1 MRRLLLLILG
11 ASMAMAQTPEV
22 QRLIE
27 EALSQNNQQHF
38 DAAVASAQKAID
50 LSRATSDK
58 KGLARAF
65 VRLSAAY
72 YNWRKLDAALIAA
85 KEGETVSAEAGDT
98 ESQIHNLNLAGSS
111 LRDQGKLDEAL
122 VFYNRAL
129 DIGRST
135 GDKNRE
141 AVTLRVMAIVYRM
154 TGEYSR
160 AIPLAQQSLRIA
172 RELKDANLEVNAL
185 HVLGVFE
192 FEEKHYDLAV
202 EHFSAALKVPSSEGL
217 LRDQNLDGLA
227 ASYCELKQYA
237 RCIEVNRQQLELA
250 LAAGNQGR
258 VAFGYQHL
266 ANAQQLSGALGDAY
280 ETMLKA
286 LATLR
291 SSDHMTYDEWGFL
304 QLVGESLRSLKRDR
318 EAVTYFQE
326 AITIVE
332 QLRQG
337 LVPTEQ
343 SRAASVAATKPLF
356 DDMIDT
362 QFGLDPSQSLQTVEL
377 SRARA
382 FLSILAESKVDLRQN
397 LSTSDRD
404 RENAIFSRISAIQ
417 KDLWRPDV
425 TAAVRKQRNADLE
438 SAENDLERLHL
449 EIRRSNPLLAG
460 VQYPKPLGLQQIQ
473 QEVLKPDTTLI
484 EYYLGEKRSFVWV
497 VSRGQSSSA
506 ILPPAKEIAA
516 LAGAF
521 RKSLTAQ
528 VSSLTVR
535 QAQSESSRLSARLYE
550 MLLKPVER
558 SLESSQSLIIV
569 PDGVLYYVP
578 FEALQAAGSSRYL
591 LERFPIS
598 YAPSATSLAVL
609 DQSSPPAQQKMLLA
623 FGDPV
628 YTRSEATAQ
637 RGAERGPDLGALPYT
652 RDEVLGIAS
661 LFPKGESAVYL
672 GARANQ
678 GAVKAEALDH
688 YRYIHFATH
697 GILDESHPSR
707 SGLALTAGAG
717 DGGVLQVD
725 QITGLRIH
733 ADVVTLSACSTGLGE
748 LVSGE
753 GMLGLVRSF
762 LYAGASSV
770 AVSLWN
776 VNDDATAT
784 LMKEFYRNLSRAVP
798 PREALRRAKI
808 SLIHQDNALW
818 RHPHFWAPFVLWLR

>member
-1 MRRLLLLILG
+1 MRRLLLPILV
-11 ASMAMAQTPEV
+11 ACVATAQTPEV
-22 QRLIE
+22 QRLLDE
-27 EALSQNNQQHF
+27 SLSQNNQQHF
-38 DAAVASAQKAID
+38 DAAIQIAQQAID
-50 LSRATSDK
+50 LSRVTSDK

-65 VRLSAAY
+65 RGLASAY
-72 YNWRKLDAALIAA
+72 YNSRRLDAALTAA
-85 KEGETVSAEAGDT
+85 KQGEAVAAEIGDT
-98 ESQIHNLNLAGSS
+98 EFRIYNLNLAGSS

-122 VFYNRAL
+122 AFYNRAL

-141 AVTLRVMAIVYRM
+141 AVTLRAMAIVYRM
-154 TGEYSR
+154 TGERSR
-160 AIPLAQQSLRIA
+160 AISLVQQSLTLG
-172 RELKDANLEVNAL
+172 RELKDAKLEVNAL
-185 HVLGVFE
+185 NVLGVLE
-192 FEEKHYDLAV
+192 YEEKHYELAV
-202 EHFSAALKVPSSEGL
+202 EYFSAALKVPSNDSL
-217 LRDQNLDGLA
+217 LRDQLLDGLA
-227 ASYCELKQYA
+227 TSYCDLKQFD
-237 RCIEVNRQQLELA
+237 RCIVINRQQLDLA
-250 LAAGNQGR
+250 MAAGNQSR

-266 ANAQQLSGALGDAY
+266 AYAQELSGAFGDAY

-286 LATLR
+286 LSTLR
-291 SSDHMTYDEWGFL
+291 SSDHITYDEWGFL
-304 QLVGESLRSLKRDR
+304 QIVGQLLRSLKRDR
-318 EAVTYFQE
+318 EAITYFQE
-326 AITIVE
+326 AITMVE

-343 SRAASVAATKPLF
+343 ARAASVAATKPLF
-356 DDMIDT
+356 DNMIDT
-362 QFGLDPSQSLQTVEL
+362 LFGLDPSQSLQTVEL

-382 FLSILAESKVDLRQN
+382 FLSILAESKVDLRQD
-397 LSTSDRD
+397 LSSSDRD
-404 RENAIFSRISAIQ
+404 RETAIFTRISAIQ
-417 KDLWRPDV
+417 KDLWRPSV

-438 SAENDLERLHL
+438 SAENDLELLHL
-449 EIRRSNPLLAG
+449 EIRRANPRLAG
-460 VQYPKPLGLQQIQ
+460 VQYPKPLDLKQIQ
-473 QEVLKPDTTLI
+473 QEVLKPGVTLI

-506 ILPPAKEIAA
+506 ILPPAKDIAT
-516 LAGAF
+516 LTGAY

-528 VSSLTVR
+528 VSSLTAR
-535 QAQSESSRLSARLYE
+535 QAESESSRLASRLYE

-558 SLESSQSLIIV
+558 SIEGSQSLIIV

-591 LERFPIS
+591 FERFPIS
-598 YAPSATSLAVL
+598 YAPSATSLAVP
-609 DQSSPPAQQKMLLA
+609 DQSSPPAPQKMLLA

-628 YTRSEATAQ
+628 YARSAATAQ
-637 RGAERGPDLGALPYT
+637 RGPDLAALPYT

-661 LFPKGESAVYL
+661 LFPKNDTAVYL
-672 GARANQ
+672 GA
-678 GAVKAEALDH
+678 GASQQSVKAEALDR

-707 SGLALTAGAG
+707 SGLALTAGSS
-717 DGGVLQVD
+717 DGGILKVD
-725 QITGLRIH
+725 EITGLRIH

-776 VNDDATAT
+776 VNDDATST
-784 LMKEFYRNLSRAVP
+784 LMKEFYRNLSRSVP
-798 PREALRRAKI
+798 PQEALRRAKI
-808 SLIHQDNALW
+808 SLIHQDNSLW

>member
-1 MRRLLLLILG
+1 MRRLLLLLLG
-11 ASMAMAQTPEV
+11 ASMAIAQTPEV
-22 QRLIE
+22 QHLID
-27 EALSQNNQQHF
+27 EALSQYNQQHF

-50 LSRATSDK
+50 LGRATSDK
-58 KGLARAF
+58 KGMARAF
-65 VRLSAAY
+65 VRLSASY

-85 KEGETVSAEAGDT
+85 KEGEAVSAEIGDT
-98 ESQIHNLNLAGSS
+98 ESQIYNLNLAGSS

-154 TGEYSR
+154 TGEYGR
-160 AIPLAQQSLRIA
+160 AIPLVQQSLRIA

-185 HVLGVFE
+185 NVLGVFE

-202 EHFSAALKVPSSEGL
+202 EHFSAALKVPSIDGL

-237 RCIEVNRQQLELA
+237 RCLEVNRQQLELA
-250 LAAGNQGR
+250 LAAGNQSR
-258 VAFGYQHL
+258 VAFGYQRL
-266 ANAQQLSGALGDAY
+266 ANTQQLSGALQDAY

-286 LATLR
+286 LTTLR

-343 SRAASVAATKPLF
+343 ARAASVAATKPLF

-362 QFGLDPSQSLQTVEL
+362 LFGLDSSQSLQTVEL

-382 FLSILAESKVDLRQN
+382 FLSILAESKIDLRQN
-397 LSTSDRD
+397 LSSSDRD
-404 RENAIFSRISAIQ
+404 RETALFTRISAIQ
-417 KDLWRPDV
+417 KDLWRPNV

-449 EIRRSNPLLAG
+449 EIRRSNPRLAG
-460 VQYPKPLGLQQIQ
+460 VQYPKPLGLKQIQ

-484 EYYLGEKRSFVWV
+484 EYYLGETRSFVWV

-506 ILPPAKEIAA
+506 VLPPAKEIAA

-535 QAQSESSRLSARLYE
+535 QAESESARLSARLYE

-558 SLESSQSLIIV
+558 SIEGSQSLIIV

-578 FEALQAAGSSRYL
+578 FEALQAGSSRYL
-591 LERFPIS
+591 FERFPIS
-598 YAPSATSLAVL
+598 YAPSATSLAEL
-609 DQSSPPAQQKMLLA
+609 DQSAPPAQKMLLA

-628 YTRSEATAQ
+628 YTRPEASAQ
-637 RGAERGPDLGALPYT
+637 RSTERGPDLGALPYT
-652 RDEVLGIAS
+652 REEVLGIAS
-661 LFPKGESAVYL
+661 LFPKGESVVYL

-678 GAVKAEALDH
+678 DAVKAEALDR

-707 SGLALTAGAG
+707 SGLALTAGTG

-784 LMKEFYRNLSRAVP
+784 LMKEFYRNLSRSVP

-808 SLIHQDNALW
+808 SLIHQDNVLW

>member
-11 ASMAMAQTPEV
+11 ASMATAQTPEV
-22 QRLIE
+22 QRLIDE
-27 EALSQNNQQHF
+27 SLSENNQQHF
-38 DAAVASAQKAID
+38 DAAVEIAQRAID
-50 LSRATSDK
+50 LSRASSDK

-65 VRLSAAY
+65 ENLSGIY
-72 YNWRKLDAALIAA
+72 YNARKLDAALIAA
-85 KEGETVSAEAGDT
+85 QQGEAIAAEIGD
-98 ESQIHNLNLAGSS
+98 SVFQIRNMNLGASS
-111 LRDQGKLDEAL
+111 LRDQGKLGEAL
-122 VFYNRAL
+122 AIHNRAL
-129 DIGRST
+129 DISRST
-135 GDKNRE
+135 GDKTRE
-141 AVTLRVMAIVYRM
+141 STTLRLMAIVYRM
-154 TGEYSR
+154 TGDYNR
-160 AIPLAQQSLRIA
+160 AITLAQQSLKIG
-172 RELKDANLEVNAL
+172 RELESAFLESHSLNA
-185 HVLGVFE
+185 LGVFE
-192 FEEKHYDLAV
+192 YEQKHYDLAV
-202 EHFSAALKVPSSEGL
+202 EYFSAGLKVPSNDSL
-217 LRDQNLDGLA
+217 MRDQLLNGLA
-227 ASYCELKQYA
+227 GSYCALKQYA
-237 RCIEVNRQQLELA
+237 RCIDANRQQLDIA
-250 LAAGNQGR
+250 IAAGNPSR
-258 VAFGYQHL
+258 VAEGYERLCEAQVL
-266 ANAQQLSGALGDAY
+266 AGAFGDAY
-280 ETMLKA
+280 DSALKA
-286 LATLR
+286 LTTLR
-291 SSDHMTYDEWGFL
+291 SSDHILFDEWGYH
-304 QLVGESLRSLKRDR
+304 QTVGERLRALKRDR
-318 EAVTYFQE
+318 EAVPYFQE
-326 AITIVE
+326 AITLVE
-332 QLRQG
+332 RLRQG

-343 SRAASVAATKPLF
+343 ARASSVAFTKPLF

-362 QFGLDPSQSLQTVEL
+362 LFGLDPSQSLQTVEL

-382 FLSILAESKVDLRQN
+382 FLSILAESKIDLRQN
-397 LSTSDRD
+397 LSSSDRD
-404 RENAIFSRISAIQ
+404 REAAIFTRISAIQ

-425 TAAVRKQRNADLE
+425 TAAVRKQPNADLE

-449 EIRRSNPLLAG
+449 EIRRANPRLAG
-460 VQYPKPLGLQQIQ
+460 VQYPKPLGLKQIQ
-473 QEVLKPDTTLI
+473 QEVLRPDTTLI
-484 EYYLGEKRSFVWV
+484 EYYLGETRSFVWV

-506 ILPPAKEIAA
+506 VLPPAKEIAA

-535 QAQSESSRLSARLYE
+535 QAEGESSRLSARLYE

-558 SLESSQSLIIV
+558 SLEGSQSLIIV

-578 FEALQAAGSSRYL
+578 FEALEAAGSSRYL

-609 DQSSPPAQQKMLLA
+609 DQSPPPAQQKMLLA

-628 YTRSEATAQ
+628 YTRSAAT
-637 RGAERGPDLGALPYT
+637 GERGPELGALPYT

-678 GAVKAEALDH
+678 EAVKAEALDR
-688 YRYIHFATH
+688 YRYVHFATH
-697 GILDESHPSR
+697 GIFDESHPSR

-784 LMKEFYRNLSRAVP
+784 LMKEFYRNLSRSVP

>member
-1 MRRLLLLILG
+1 M
-11 ASMAMAQTPEV
+11 
-22 QRLIE
+22 
-27 EALSQNNQQHF
+27 
-38 DAAVASAQKAID
+38 
-50 LSRATSDK
+50 
-58 KGLARAF
+58 
-65 VRLSAAY
+65 
-72 YNWRKLDAALIAA
+72 
-85 KEGETVSAEAGDT
+85 
-98 ESQIHNLNLAGSS
+98 
-111 LRDQGKLDEAL
+111 
-122 VFYNRAL
+122 
-129 DIGRST
+129 
-135 GDKNRE
+135 
-141 AVTLRVMAIVYRM
+141 
-154 TGEYSR
+154 
-160 AIPLAQQSLRIA
+160 PL
-172 RELKDANLEVNAL
+172 
-185 HVLGVFE
+185 
-192 FEEKHYDLAV
+192 
-202 EHFSAALKVPSSEGL
+202 
-217 LRDQNLDGLA
+217 
-227 ASYCELKQYA
+227 
-237 RCIEVNRQQLELA
+237 
-250 LAAGNQGR
+250 
-258 VAFGYQHL
+258 
-266 ANAQQLSGALGDAY
+266 
-280 ETMLKA
+280 T
-286 LATLR
+286 TLR
-291 SSDHMTYDEWGFL
+291 SSDHIQFDELGYL
-304 QLVGESLRSLKRDR
+304 KDVGESLLALKRDR

-332 QLRQG
+332 HLRQG

-343 SRAASVAATKPLF
+343 ARAASVAYTKPLF

-362 QFGLDPSQSLQTVEL
+362 LFGLDPSQSLQTVEL

-382 FLSILAESKVDLRQN
+382 FLSILAESKIDLRQN

-404 RENAIFSRISAIQ
+404 RESAIFTRISALQ

-449 EIRRSNPLLAG
+449 EIRRSNPRLAG
-460 VQYPKPLGLQQIQ
+460 VQYPKPLGLKQIQ

-484 EYYLGEKRSFVWV
+484 EYYLGETRSFVWV

-506 ILPPAKEIAA
+506 VLPPAKEIEA

-535 QAQSESSRLSARLYE
+535 QAESESSRLSARLYE

-558 SLESSQSLIIV
+558 LLAGSQSLIIV

-598 YAPSATSLAVL
+598 YAPSATSLAAL
-609 DQSSPPAQQKMLLA
+609 EQSPSAAQQKMLLA
-623 FGDPV
+623 FGDPA
-628 YTRSEATAQ
+628 YTRSEAT
-637 RGAERGPDLGALPYT
+637 GAKSTERGPDLGALPYT

-678 GAVKAEALDH
+678 EAVKAEALDR

-725 QITGLRIH
+725 RITGLRIH

-784 LMKEFYRNLSRAVP
+784 LMKEFYRNLSRSMP
-798 PREALRRAKI
+798 PQEALRQAKI
-808 SLIHQDNALW
+808 SVLHQDNALW
-818 RHPHFWAPFVLWLR
+818 HHPHFWAPFVLWLR

>member
-1 MRRLLLLILG
+1 MRCLLLLILG
-11 ASMAMAQTPEV
+11 ASMATAQTPEV
-22 QRLIE
+22 QRLIDE
-27 EALSQNNQQHF
+27 SESQNNQQHF
-38 DAAVASAQKAID
+38 ETAVQTAQQAID

-65 VRLSAAY
+65 RSLSSAY
-72 YNWRKLDAALIAA
+72 YNWRKLDAALTAA
-85 KEGETVSAEAGDT
+85 KQGEAAAAEAGDT
-98 ESQIHNLNLAGSS
+98 EIQCFNLQLAGSS

-129 DIGRST
+129 DISKST
-135 GDKNRE
+135 GYKKGE
-141 AVTLRVMAIVYRM
+141 ASTLRVMALVYRM
-154 TGEYSR
+154 TGDYNR
-160 AIPLAQQSLRIA
+160 AIPLARQSLSIG
-172 RELKDANLEVNAL
+172 RELRDPVLEAKGLNILGAL
-185 HVLGVFE
+185 EYEDKQYGS
-192 FEEKHYDLAV
+192 AV
-202 EHFSAALKVPSSEGL
+202 EHFSAGLKVPSSDDV
-217 LRDQNLDGLA
+217 LRDQLLNGLA
-227 ASYCELKQYA
+227 GSYCGLKQYD
-237 RCIEVNRQQLELA
+237 RCIEINRQQLELA
-250 LAAGNQGR
+250 LAAGHPNR
-258 VAFGYQHL
+258 VAEAYRVLCEAQVL
-266 ANAQQLSGALGDAY
+266 AGAFGDAY
-280 ETMLKA
+280 DSALKA
-286 LATLR
+286 LTTLQ
-291 SSDHMTYDEWGFL
+291 SSDHILFDEWGYH
-304 QLVGESLRSLKRDR
+304 QTVGQRLRALKRDR
-318 EAVTYFQE
+318 EAAIYFQQ
-326 AITIVE
+326 AITLVE
-332 QLRQG
+332 RLRQG

-343 SRAASVAATKPLF
+343 ARAASVAYTKPLF

-382 FLSILAESKVDLRQN
+382 FLSILAESKIDLRQS
-397 LSTSDRD
+397 LSSSDRD
-404 RENAIFSRISAIQ
+404 RETAIFTQISAIQ
-417 KDLWRPDV
+417 KDLWRPNV

-449 EIRRSNPLLAG
+449 EIRRSNPRLAG
-460 VQYPKPLGLQQIQ
+460 VQYPKPLGLKQIQ

-484 EYYLGEKRSFVWV
+484 EYYLGETRSFVWV

-506 ILPPAKEIAA
+506 VLPPAKEIAT
-516 LAGAF
+516 LAVAF

-535 QAQSESSRLSARLYE
+535 QAESESSRLSARLYE

-558 SLESSQSLIIV
+558 SLVGSQSLIIV

-628 YTRSEATAQ
+628 YARSEASAQ

-672 GARANQ
+672 GARANRE
-678 GAVKAEALDH
+678 AVKAEALDH

-697 GILDESHPSR
+697 GILDEAHPSR
-707 SGLALTAGAG
+707 SGLALTASAG

-784 LMKEFYRNLSRAVP
+784 LMKEFYGNLSRSVP

>member
-1 MRRLLLLILG
+1 MRRLLPLILG
-11 ASMAMAQTPEV
+11 ACLATAQTPEV
-22 QRLIE
+22 QRLIDQSQ
-27 EALSQNNQQHF
+27 SQNDQQHF
-38 DAAVASAQKAID
+38 DAAVESAQQAIG

-72 YNWRKLDAALIAA
+72 YNWRKLDAALAAAKQGEAIAA
-85 KEGETVSAEAGDT
+85 ETGDS
-98 ESQIHNLNLAGSS
+98 ESRIYNLNLAGSS
-111 LRDQGKLDEAL
+111 LRDQGKLDESL

-129 DIGRST
+129 DIGRAA
-135 GDKNRE
+135 GDRNRE
-141 AVTLRVMAIVYRM
+141 AVTLRMMAIVYRM
-154 TGEYSR
+154 TGEYGR
-160 AIPLAQQSLRIA
+160 AIPLVQQSLRIA
-172 RELKDANLEVNAL
+172 RELKDAKLEGNAL

-192 FEEKHYDLAV
+192 FEQKHYDLAAA
-202 EHFSAALKVPSSEGL
+202 HFSDALKVPSTDGL

-227 ASYCELKQYA
+227 ASYCELKQFD

-250 LAAGNQGR
+250 LAAGNQSR
-258 VAFGYQHL
+258 AAFGYQHL
-266 ANAQQLSGALGDAY
+266 AKAQQLAGAFGDVY
-280 ETMLKA
+280 ETMRKA

-304 QLVGESLRSLKRDR
+304 QLVGESLRALQRDR
-318 EAVTYFQE
+318 EAAPYFQE

-362 QFGLDPSQSLQTVEL
+362 LFGLDPSQSLQTVEL

-382 FLSILAESKVDLRQN
+382 FLSILAESKVDLQQD
-397 LSTSDRD
+397 LSSSDRD
-404 RENAIFSRISAIQ
+404 REAALFTRISAIQ
-417 KDLWRPDV
+417 KDLWRQDV
-425 TAAVRKQRNADLE
+425 TAAVRKQRATDLE

-449 EIRRSNPLLAG
+449 EIRRSNPRLG
-460 VQYPKPLGLQQIQ
+460 SVQYPQPLGLAQIQ
-473 QEVLKPDTTLI
+473 QEVLKPGVTLI
-484 EYYLGEKRSFVWV
+484 EYYLGEKRSFVWA
-497 VSRGQSSSA
+497 VSQDQSASA
-506 ILPPAKEIAA
+506 VLPPAKDIET
-516 LAGAF
+516 LAGAL
-521 RKSLTAQ
+521 RKSLTAT
-528 VSSLTVR
+528 VSGLTAR
-535 QAQSESSRLSARLYE
+535 QAGSESSRLSARLYE
-550 MLLKPVER
+550 MLLKPVEG
-558 SLESSQSLIIV
+558 SLERSQSLIIV

-578 FEALQAAGSSRYL
+578 FEALRAGDGYL

-598 YAPSATSLAVL
+598 YAPSATSLRAL
-609 DQSSPPAQQKMLLA
+609 EPSDAPAPPKVLLA

-628 YTRSEATAQ
+628 YQGSSSNGQRGSEA
-637 RGAERGPDLGALPYT
+637 GPVLAPLPYT
-652 RDEVLGIAS
+652 REEVLGIAS
-661 LFPKGESAVYL
+661 LFPKAGSAVYL
-672 GARANQ
+672 GPRASQ
-678 GAVKAEALDH
+678 EAVKAETLDR

-707 SGLALTAGAG
+707 SGLALTAGTG
-717 DGGVLQVD
+717 NDGVLKVD

-776 VNDDATAT
+776 VNDDATST
-784 LMKEFYRNLSRAVP
+784 LMKEFYRNLSRSVP

-818 RHPHFWAPFVLWLR
+818 HHPHFWAPFVLWLR

>member
-1 MRRLLLLILG
+1 MRRLLALILG
-11 ASMAMAQTPEV
+11 ASMATAQTPEV
-22 QRLIE
+22 QRLIDKSQ
-27 EALSQNNQQHF
+27 SQNDQQLF
-38 DAAVASAQKAID
+38 DAAVESAQKAIE
-50 LSRATSDK
+50 LSRTASDK
-58 KGLARAF
+58 RGLARAF

-72 YNWRKLDAALIAA
+72 YNWRKLDAALMAA
-85 KEGETVSAEAGDT
+85 KQGETVAAEIGDN
-98 ESQIHNLNLAGSS
+98 ESRIYLFNLAGSS

-122 VFYNRAL
+122 VLYNRAL
-129 DIGRST
+129 DIGRSI
-135 GDKNRE
+135 GDRNRE

-160 AIPLAQQSLRIA
+160 AIPLVQQSLNIG
-172 RELKDANLEVNAL
+172 RELKDAKLEVSAL
-185 HVLGVFE
+185 NVLGVFE
-192 FEEKHYDLAV
+192 FEQKHFDLAA
-202 EHFSAALKVPSSEGL
+202 EHFSAALKVPSSDSL

-227 ASYCELKQYA
+227 ASYCELKQFA

-258 VAFGYQHL
+258 AAFGYQHL
-266 ANAQQLSGALGDAY
+266 AHAQRLAGAFGDAY
-280 ETMLKA
+280 ETLLKA
-286 LATLR
+286 LTAMR
-291 SSDHMTYDEWGFL
+291 SADHIAFDEREIL
-304 QLVGESLRSLKRDR
+304 QDVGESLRALNRDR
-318 EAVTYFQE
+318 EAVPYFQQ

-343 SRAASVAATKPLF
+343 ARAASVAFNKPLF

-362 QFGLDPSQSLQTVEL
+362 LFGLDPSQSFQTVEL

-382 FLSILAESKVDLRQN
+382 FLSILAESKIDLRQN
-397 LSTSDRD
+397 LSSSDRD
-404 RENAIFSRISAIQ
+404 HEAAIFARISTVQ
-417 KDLWRPDV
+417 KDLWQPSI

-438 SAENDLERLHL
+438 SAEHDLERLHL
-449 EIRRSNPLLAG
+449 EIRRSNPRLAG
-460 VQYPKPLGLQQIQ
+460 VQYPKPLDLKQIQ
-473 QEVLKPDTTLI
+473 HEVLKPGVTLI
-484 EYYLGEKRSFVWV
+484 EYYLGEKRSLVWV
-497 VSRGQSSSA
+497 VSRGHSSSA
-506 ILPPAKEIAA
+506 VLPPAKEIEA

-521 RKSLTAQ
+521 RNSLTPQ

-535 QAQSESSRLSARLYE
+535 QAEGESSKLSARLYE
-550 MLLKPVER
+550 MLLKPVEQ
-558 SLESSQSLIIV
+558 SIEGNQSLIIV

-598 YAPSATSLAVL
+598 YAPSATSLSAAE
-609 DQSSPPAQQKMLLA
+609 QSPPPAQQMMLLA

-628 YTRSEATAQ
+628 YAGQ
-637 RGAERGPDLGALPYT
+637 RGRGLAALPYT
-652 RDEVLGIAS
+652 RDEVLGITS
-661 LFPKGESAVYL
+661 LFPKAQSAVYL
-672 GARANQ
+672 GA
-678 GAVKAEALDH
+678 GASQQSMKAEALER

-707 SGLALTAGAG
+707 SGLALTAGSSDSG
-717 DGGVLQVD
+717 ILKVD
-725 QITGLRIH
+725 EITGLRIH

-776 VNDDATAT
+776 VNDDATST
-784 LMKEFYRNLSRAVP
+784 LMKEFYRNLSRSVP
-798 PREALRRAKI
+798 PQEALRRAKI
-808 SLIHQDNALW
+808 SLIRQDNSLW

>member
-1 MRRLLLLILG
+1 MRRLLLPVLL
-11 ASMAMAQTPEV
+11 AYLATAQAPEV
-22 QRLIE
+22 QRLVDE
-27 EALSQNNQQHF
+27 SESQNNQQHF
-38 DAAVASAQKAID
+38 DAAVQLAQQALD

-65 VRLSAAY
+65 NAISSAY
-72 YNWRKLDAALIAA
+72 YNSRKLDAALLAAKQGDAIAA
-85 KEGETVSAEAGDT
+85 EIGD
-98 ESQIHNLNLAGSS
+98 SVLRVRNLQLAGSS

-122 VFYNRAL
+122 AFYNRAL
-129 DIGRST
+129 DICKST
-135 GDKNRE
+135 GDRTRE
-141 AVTLRVMAIVYRM
+141 ASTLRVMAIVYRM
-154 TGEYSR
+154 TGERGR
-160 AIPLAQQSLRIA
+160 AIPLVQQSLRIG
-172 RELKDANLEVNAL
+172 RELKDSKLEGRAL
-185 HVLGVFE
+185 YTLGVLE
-192 FEEKHYDLAV
+192 YEEKHYDLAL
-202 EHFSAALKVPSSEGL
+202 EHFSAALRVPTSDDL
-217 LRDQNLDGLA
+217 LRDQILDGLA
-227 ASYCELKQYA
+227 TSYCDLKQFA
-237 RCIEVNRQQLELA
+237 RCIEINHQQLQLA
-250 LAAGNQGR
+250 IEAGNQSR

-266 ANAQQLSGALGDAY
+266 AYAQQLSGAFADAY

-291 SSDHMTYDEWGFL
+291 ASDHMTYDEWGFL
-304 QLVGESLRSLKRDR
+304 QIVGERLRALQRDR

-326 AITIVE
+326 AVTLVE

-343 SRAASVAATKPLF
+343 ARAASVASTKPLF
-356 DDMIDT
+356 DDLIDT
-362 QFGLDPSQSLQTVEL
+362 LFGLDPSQSLQTVEL

-382 FLSILAESKVDLRQN
+382 FLSILAESQVDLRQN
-397 LSTSDRD
+397 LSPSDRD
-404 RENAIFSRISAIQ
+404 RETAIFTRISSIQ
-417 KDLWRPDV
+417 KDLGRLNV
-425 TAAVRKQRNADLE
+425 STAFRKQRDADLE

-449 EIRRSNPLLAG
+449 EIRRANPRLAG
-460 VQYPKPLGLQQIQ
+460 VQYPKPLDLRQIE
-473 QEVLKPDTTLI
+473 QEALKPGATLI

-497 VSRGQSSSA
+497 VSRDQSSSA
-506 ILPPAKEIAA
+506 VLPPAKEIQA

-535 QAQSESSRLSARLYE
+535 QAERESSKLSARLYE

-558 SLESSQSLIIV
+558 SLVGSQSLIVV

-578 FEALQAAGSSRYL
+578 FEALRATASSRHL
-591 LERFPIS
+591 FERFPIS
-598 YAPSATSLAVL
+598 YAPSATSLAAI
-609 DQSSPPAQQKMLLA
+609 DQSSPPTQQKILLA

-628 YTRSEATAQ
+628 YARSDAGMQ
-637 RGAERGPDLGALPYT
+637 RGPDLAALPYT

-661 LFPKGESAVYL
+661 LFPKDQSAVYL
-672 GARANQ
+672 GSSASRQ
-678 GAVKAEALDH
+678 SLQAEALER

-697 GILDESHPSR
+697 GILDEAHPSR
-707 SGLALTAGAG
+707 SGLALTAG
-717 DGGVLQVD
+717 DGGILKVD
-725 QITGLRIH
+725 EITALRIR

-776 VNDDATAT
+776 VNDDATST
-784 LMKEFYRNLSRAVP
+784 LMKEFYRNLSRSMP
-798 PREALRRAKI
+798 PQEALRRAKI
-808 SLIHQDNALW
+808 SLIHQDNSLW